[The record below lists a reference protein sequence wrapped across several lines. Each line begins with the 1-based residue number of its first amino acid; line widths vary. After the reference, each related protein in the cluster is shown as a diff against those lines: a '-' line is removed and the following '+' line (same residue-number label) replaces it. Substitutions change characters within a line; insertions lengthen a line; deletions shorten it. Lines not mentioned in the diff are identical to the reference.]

1 MKRLKAV
8 IVKEFAHIL
17 RDPRSLSIVFIM
29 PVFMI
34 FIYGYSISFDLE
46 RIDAGV
52 IDFSRTELSTK
63 LVKAFANNRYFVLQ
77 EIAAG
82 PGGGG
87 PVNRAETALREGR
100 LREYLI
106 IPADFTENLR
116 KGRRAEVG
124 IVIDGSD
131 SNTANLIYQYNEAIL
146 QDFMLDYQGL
156 QGLFK
161 VGTKVY
167 FNPENKSSF
176 FFVPGLVAV
185 LLLMIAAM
193 LTSLSISK
201 ERERGS
207 IDLLFISPLRSREI
221 ILGKTLPYVLVSFL
235 TGSVIL
241 GFARFW
247 FGVPIR
253 GNLLILAF
261 FMLLY
266 VLTGLSFGILI
277 STVAPT
283 QRVSMIAA
291 LLITLLPSILLSG
304 FIFPLE
310 SLGTVLR
317 SIAWVI
323 PATHFLRI
331 IRGVVL
337 KGAGVGYFLGE
348 GLYLLVFS
356 IVFLALA
363 SLRFGRLRRARR

>member
-8 IVKEFAHIL
+8 VVKEFAHIL

-46 RIDAGV
+46 KIEAGV

-82 PGGGG
+82 PGGTS
-87 PVNRAETALREGR
+87 PVDRAETALREGR

-116 KGRRAEVG
+116 KGRQADVG

-131 SNTANLIYQYNEAIL
+131 SNIANLIYQYNEAIL

-167 FNPENKSSF
+167 FNPESKSSF

-291 LLITLLPSILLSG
+291 LLITLLPSVLLSG

-337 KGAGVGYFLGE
+337 KGAGIGSFLGE

>member
-1 MKRLKAV
+1 MKRAKAV

-34 FIYGYSISFDLE
+34 FIYGYSISFDLNK
-46 RIDAGV
+46 IKAGV
-52 IDFSRTELSTK
+52 IDLSRTEMSARLI
-63 LVKAFANNRYFVLQ
+63 KAFANNRYFVLQ
-77 EIAAG
+77 DIEAETGG
-82 PGGGG
+82 PG
-87 PVNRAETALREGR
+87 PVERAETALREGR
-100 LREYLI
+100 IRQYLI
-106 IPADFTENLR
+106 IPSDFTERLR
-116 KGRRAEVG
+116 EGRPAEVG
-124 IVIDGSD
+124 LVIDGSD
-131 SNTANLIYQYNEAIL
+131 SNIANLIYQYNELIL
-146 QDFMLDYQGL
+146 QDFMMEVQGL

-185 LLLMIAAM
+185 LMMMISAM

-235 TGSVIL
+235 AGSVIL
-241 GFARFW
+241 AFARFW

-277 STVAPT
+277 STTAPT

-291 LLITLLPSILLSG
+291 LLATLLPSVLLSG

-310 SLGTVLR
+310 AMGPVLR
-317 SIAWVI
+317 AIAWVI

-337 KGAGVGYFLGE
+337 KGAGMGSFLWE
-348 GLYLLVFS
+348 GLFLLVFS
-356 IVFLALA
+356 VVFLGLA
-363 SLRFGRLRRARR
+363 SLRFARLRRARR

>member
-46 RIDAGV
+46 KIDAGV
-52 IDFSRTELSTK
+52 IDFSKTELSTK

-82 PGGGG
+82 PGGAS
-87 PVNRAETALREGR
+87 PVERAETALREGR

-116 KGRRAEVG
+116 KGRQAEVG

-131 SNTANLIYQYNEAIL
+131 SNIANLIYQYNEVIL
-146 QDFMLDYQGL
+146 QNFMLDYQGL

-167 FNPENKSSF
+167 FNPESKSSF

-185 LLLMIAAM
+185 LILMIAAM

-253 GNLLILAF
+253 GNLLILAL

-277 STVAPT
+277 STVAPS

-291 LLITLLPSILLSG
+291 LLITLLPSVLLSG

-310 SLGTVLR
+310 SLGPVLR

-337 KGAGVGYFLGE
+337 KGAGIGNFLGE

-356 IVFLALA
+356 IVFLGLA
-363 SLRFGRLRRARR
+363 SLRFARLRRARR

>member
-8 IVKEFAHIL
+8 VVKEFAHIL

-29 PVFMI
+29 PLFMI
-34 FIYGYSISFDLE
+34 FIYGYAISFDLE
-46 RIDAGV
+46 KIETGV
-52 IDFSRTELSTK
+52 IDFSKTELSAS
-63 LVKAFANNRYFVLQ
+63 LVKAFANNNYFVLH

-82 PGGGG
+82 PGKAS
-87 PVNRAETALREGR
+87 PVEKAETGLREGR

-106 IPADFTENLR
+106 IPPDFTENLR
-116 KGRRAEVG
+116 NGRQADVG

-131 SNTANLIYQYNEAIL
+131 SNVANLIYQYNEIIL
-146 QDFMLDYQGL
+146 QGFMLDYQGL

-161 VGTKVY
+161 VATKVY
-167 FNPENKSSF
+167 FNPESKSSF

-185 LLLMIAAM
+185 LILMIASL

-221 ILGKTLPYVLVSFL
+221 ILGKTLPYLLVSFL
-235 TGSVIL
+235 AGSVIL

-277 STVAPT
+277 STIAPS

-291 LLITLLPSILLSG
+291 LLTTMLPSILLSG

-310 SLGTVLR
+310 SMGAVLR
-317 SIAWVI
+317 AIAWVI

-331 IRGVVL
+331 IRGVIL
-337 KGAGVGYFLGE
+337 KGAGIGSFLGE

-356 IVFLALA
+356 IVFLGLA
-363 SLRFGRLRRARR
+363 SLRFARLRRARG

>member
-1 MKRLKAV
+1 MKRAKAV

-34 FIYGYSISFDLE
+34 FIFGYSISYDLDK
-46 RIDAGV
+46 IQAGV
-52 IDFSRTELSTK
+52 IDLSRTDLSAR

-77 EIAAG
+77 DIEAVRGG
-82 PGGGG
+82 PGE
-87 PVNRAETALREGR
+87 VERAETALREGR
-100 LREYLI
+100 IRQYLV
-106 IPADFTENLR
+106 IPSDFTERLR
-116 KGRRAEVG
+116 EGLPAEVG
-124 IVIDGSD
+124 LVIDGSD
-131 SNTANLIYQYNEAIL
+131 SNIANLIYQYNELIL
-146 QDFMLDYQGL
+146 QDFMMDIRGL

-167 FNPENKSSF
+167 FNPEAKSAF

-185 LLLMIAAM
+185 LLLMITAM

-221 ILGKTLPYVLVSFL
+221 ILGKTVPYVLVSFL
-235 TGSVIL
+235 AGSGIL
-241 GFARFW
+241 AFARFW

-277 STVAPT
+277 STTAPT
-283 QRVSMIAA
+283 QRVSMIAT
-291 LLITLLPSILLSG
+291 LLATLLPSVLLSG

-310 SLGTVLR
+310 SMGPVLR
-317 SIAWVI
+317 AIAWVI

-337 KGAGVGYFLGE
+337 KGAGMGSFLWE
-348 GLYLLVFS
+348 GLFLLVFS
-356 IVFLALA
+356 VVFLGLA
-363 SLRFGRLRRARR
+363 SRRFARLRRARR

>member
-46 RIDAGV
+46 KIETGM
-52 IDFSRTELSTK
+52 IDFSKTELSTK

-77 EIAAG
+77 DLAAG
-82 PGGGG
+82 APGPG
-87 PVNRAETALREGR
+87 PVDRAETALREGR

-116 KGRRAEVG
+116 KGRQAEVG

-131 SNTANLIYQYNEAIL
+131 SNIANLIYQYNEVIL
-146 QDFMLDYQGL
+146 QDFMLEFQGL

-167 FNPENKSSF
+167 FNPESKSSF

-185 LLLMIAAM
+185 LILMIAAM
-193 LTSLSISK
+193 LTSLSIAK

-277 STVAPT
+277 STVAPS

-291 LLITLLPSILLSG
+291 LLITLLPSVLLSG

-310 SLGTVLR
+310 SLSPILR
-317 SIAWVI
+317 AIAWVI

-337 KGAGVGYFLGE
+337 KGAGIGNFLGE
-348 GLYLLVFS
+348 GLFLLVFS
-356 IVFLALA
+356 IVFLGLA
-363 SLRFGRLRRARR
+363 SLRFARLRRARR

>member
-46 RIDAGV
+46 KIDAGV
-52 IDFSRTELSTK
+52 IDLSKTELSTK
-63 LVKAFANNRYFVLQ
+63 LVKAFANNHYFVLQ
-77 EIAAG
+77 EIEAG
-82 PGGGG
+82 TSD
-87 PVNRAETALREGR
+87 PVERAETALREGR

-106 IPADFTENLR
+106 IPANFTENLR
-116 KGRRAEVG
+116 KGRQAEVG

-131 SNTANLIYQYNEAIL
+131 SNIANLIYQYNEVIL
-146 QDFMLDYQGL
+146 QNFMLDYQGL

-167 FNPENKSSF
+167 FNPESKSSF

-185 LLLMIAAM
+185 LILMIAAM

-277 STVAPT
+277 STVASS

-291 LLITLLPSILLSG
+291 LLITLLPSVLLSG

-310 SLGTVLR
+310 SLGPVLR

-337 KGAGVGYFLGE
+337 KGAGIGNFLGE

-356 IVFLALA
+356 IVFLGLA

>member
-46 RIDAGV
+46 KIDAGV
-52 IDFSRTELSTK
+52 IDLSKTELSTK

-77 EIAAG
+77 EIEAG
-82 PGGGG
+82 TPG
-87 PVNRAETALREGR
+87 PVERAETALREGR

-116 KGRRAEVG
+116 KGRQAEVG

-131 SNTANLIYQYNEAIL
+131 SNIANLIYQYNEVIL
-146 QDFMLDYQGL
+146 QNFMLDYQGL

-167 FNPENKSSF
+167 FNPESKSSF

-185 LLLMIAAM
+185 LILMIAAM

-277 STVAPT
+277 STVAPS

-291 LLITLLPSILLSG
+291 LLITLLPSVLLSG

-310 SLGTVLR
+310 SLGPVLR

-337 KGAGVGYFLGE
+337 KGAGIGNFLGE

-356 IVFLALA
+356 IVFLGLA
-363 SLRFGRLRRARR
+363 SLRFARLRRARR

>member
-46 RIDAGV
+46 KIETGV
-52 IDFSRTELSTK
+52 IDFSKTELSTR

-77 EIAAG
+77 EIEAGTPG
-82 PGGGG
+82 PG
-87 PVNRAETALREGR
+87 PIDRAETALREGR

-116 KGRRAEVG
+116 KGRQAEVG

-131 SNTANLIYQYNEAIL
+131 SNIANLIYQYNEVIL

-167 FNPENKSSF
+167 FNPESKSSF

-185 LLLMIAAM
+185 LILMIAAM
-193 LTSLSISK
+193 LTSLSIAK

-277 STVAPT
+277 STIAPS

-291 LLITLLPSILLSG
+291 LLITLLPSVLLSG

-310 SLGTVLR
+310 SLGPVLR
-317 SIAWVI
+317 FIAWVI

-337 KGAGVGYFLGE
+337 KGAGIASFLGE

-356 IVFLALA
+356 IVFLGLA
-363 SLRFGRLRRARR
+363 SLRFTRLRRARR